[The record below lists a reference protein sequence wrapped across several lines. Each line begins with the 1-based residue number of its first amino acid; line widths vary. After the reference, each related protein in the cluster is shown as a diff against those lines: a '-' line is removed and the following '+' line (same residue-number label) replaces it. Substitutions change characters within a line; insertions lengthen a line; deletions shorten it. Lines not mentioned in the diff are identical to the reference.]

1 MAHHTRKTP
10 SYEENAEGYLLTR
23 EVMEFFW
30 ASYLDHPDQA
40 RNPYA
45 APLEAPDLRNLP
57 PAMIVTAEFDPLR
70 DEGEEYGHRLR
81 EAGVPAEIR
90 RFGGMIHAFVGL
102 AGLVHRADQ
111 ALDEACAWLRRVLTS

>member
-1 MAHHTRKTP
+1 MAAQLLIYPVMAHHTRKTP

-90 RFGGMIHAFVGL
+90 DRRHDPRIRWASRT
-102 AGLVHRADQ
+102 RA
-111 ALDEACAWLRRVLTS
+111 